1 MTISHHVFV
10 SRLQGE
16 IGCLKEICFERVDW
30 DNVIFLLL
38 QSVIVKSIERNA
50 SNMYLA
56 RLLLLGIEKEIPRQ
70 QTPSNGESQPTYDFS
85 LSKLFS
91 NIFYAF

>member
-1 MTISHHVFV
+1 
-10 SRLQGE
+10 
-16 IGCLKEICFERVDW
+16 
-30 DNVIFLLL
+30 
-38 QSVIVKSIERNA
+38 
-50 SNMYLA
+50 MYLA

-91 NIFYAF
+91 NIFYAFLAKDHSGHNVLPLSVCLKLTWNFTFPYIFYTLQGTSLLFGM